1 MQGIRLV
8 YLVVLL
14 PFSAHAI
21 VNVEEMRR
29 AQDKDG
35 FSGRLDLSLSGDSG
49 NTETF
54 SGSIGT
60 RLQWKQGPVTDL
72 FILNYDYGE
81 SGNVTDANNGFA
93 HLRHIVQ
100 VTVKRAYEAFTQIET
115 DKFARL
121 SFRGLIGGGVR
132 YKVRQNDNNKI
143 YIGLG
148 AFHAWE
154 RLEEQEGLS
163 EGGTDRFWRAN
174 VYLVYDYQFRDG
186 VNAGS
191 TTYYQPALESLSD
204 ARVLEEAA
212 LKVKLG
218 DDLDL
223 KIALEIIHDTRPPE
237 TVKKTDV
244 SYSSGIEYHF

>member
-1 MQGIRLV
+1 MRGIRLL

-21 VNVEEMRR
+21 VNVEGLRR
-29 AQDKDG
+29 VPEKDG
-35 FSGRLDLSLSGDSG
+35 FSGRLDMSLSGDTG

-81 SGNVTDANNGFA
+81 SGNVTDVNNGFA

-100 VTVKRAYEAFTQIET
+100 VTGNRAYEAFTQIET
-115 DKFARL
+115 DDFARL
-121 SFRGLIGGGVR
+121 TFRGLLGAGVR
-132 YKVRQNDNNKI
+132 YRVHEDDNDKTVV
-143 YIGLG
+143 GLG

-154 RLEEQEGLS
+154 TLEEQEGVS
-163 EGGTDRFWRAN
+163 DGGTDQFWRAN
-174 VYLVYDYQFRDG
+174 VYLVLNYQLNDR
-186 VNAGS
+186 VSAIS
-191 TTYYQPALESLSD
+191 TTYYQPALEALSD
-204 ARVLEEAA
+204 ARVLEEAG
-212 LKVKLG
+212 LKVKLA

-223 KIALEIIHDTRPPE
+223 KISLEVVHDTRPPE
-237 TVKKTDV
+237 TVKKTDI